1 MLRCLSYLYLVA
13 CVPSDPRGREG
24 MSRVGGD
31 GRGAGAQGVEV
42 TEGVRDISE
51 FLLNQL
57 RAEIE

>member
-1 MLRCLSYLYLVA
+1 
-13 CVPSDPRGREG
+13 
-24 MSRVGGD
+24 MSRIVGNE
-31 GRGAGAQGVEV
+31 RRAGPRWVEA